1 MKTQTDTM
9 SEVVLIIIYN
19 HKYDKN
25 IEILEQIYKDRFSN
39 IYHLV
44 PFYTGE
50 IKNVIPVYECSY
62 NFQGYVSNGFK
73 TYFKEEYKHYFFVAD
88 DLILN
93 PIINEINYTQHLK
106 LAQKTSFLP
115 EIIAL
120 HKRRDFWPRVGEA
133 FLWNINFP
141 GVEAKD
147 ELPDYATA
155 LQLFAKFGL
164 EIKPLNYLQIYEK
177 REFPELSK
185 LKKILYYFL
194 WKIRQFKNKN
204 KEYHLSY
211 PLVGSYSDI
220 FVISSD
226 TIKQF
231 SHYCGVFAS
240 TRLFVEVAIP
250 TSMVLS
256 ASEIVT
262 EKDLELQGGALWT
275 PEQCEILDKY
285 DGELKLLLNDFPKNL
300 LYLHP
305 IKLSKWKT
313 AL

>member
-1 MKTQTDTM
+1 M

-44 PFYTGE
+44 PFYTGV

-62 NFQGYVSNGFK
+62 NFQGYVSQGFK

-93 PIINEINYTQHLK
+93 PIINEKNYTQHLK
-106 LAQKTSFLP
+106 LNAKTSFLP
-115 EIIAL
+115 EMITL
-120 HKRRDFWPRVGEA
+120 HERVEFWPQVSEA
-133 FLWNINFP
+133 FQWNINFP
-141 GVEAKD
+141 GVEAKK
-147 ELPDYATA
+147 ELPDYDTA

-164 EIKPLNYLQIYEK
+164 EIKPLRYLQIYK
-177 REFPELSK
+177 KQEFPGLFK
-185 LKKILYYFL
+185 IKKNLYYFL
-194 WKIRQFKNKN
+194 LKRRQFKNRN
-204 KEYHLSY
+204 KEFHLSY

-220 FVISSD
+220 FVVSSD
-226 TIKQF
+226 SIKQF

-240 TRLFVEVAIP
+240 TRLFVEVAVP
-250 TSMVLS
+250 TSLVLS
-256 ASEIVT
+256 AGEIIT
-262 EKDLELQGGALWT
+262 EKDLKLQGEALWT
-275 PEQCEILDKY
+275 KEQHKILDKY
-285 DGELKLLLNDFPKNL
+285 DGKLDLLLNDFPENH

-313 AL
+313 EL

>member
-1 MKTQTDTM
+1 M
-9 SEVVLIIIYN
+9 SKVVLIIIYN
-19 HKYDKN
+19 HQYNKN
-25 IEILEQIYKDRFSN
+25 IEILDQIYKDRFSN

-50 IKNVIPVYECSY
+50 KKNVIPVYECSY
-62 NFQGYVSNGFK
+62 NFQGYVSQGFK

-93 PIINEINYTQHLK
+93 PTINEKNYTQHLK
-106 LAQKTSFLP
+106 LNAKTSFLP
-115 EIIAL
+115 EIIGL
-120 HKRRDFWPRVGEA
+120 HERGEFWTHVVRA
-133 FLWNINFP
+133 FRWNINFP
-141 GVEAKD
+141 GVEAKN
-147 ELPDYATA
+147 ELPDYTTA

-164 EIKPLNYLQIYEK
+164 VIKPLTYLQLYK
-177 REFPELSK
+177 KQEFPGLAK
-185 LKKILYYFL
+185 IKKFQSYYL
-194 WKIRQFKNKN
+194 WKRTLFENKN
-204 KEYHLSY
+204 KEFHLSY
-211 PLVGSYSDI
+211 PLVSSYSDI

-226 TIKQF
+226 SIKQF

-240 TRLFVEVAIP
+240 TRLFVEIAIP
-250 TSMVLS
+250 TAIVLS
-256 ASEIVT
+256 ASEIVVQ
-262 EKDLELQGGALWT
+262 KDLELQGGALWT

-285 DGELKLLLNDFPKNL
+285 EEKLELLLNDFPENL